1 MVVNAGGMPI
11 AKRRKLLISSILCVP
26 QLTVPCRN
34 AGDCLQL
41 KDSKHC
47 TCRARSPE
55 RIEHSGGMRAEV
67 QAESSES

>member
-1 MVVNAGGMPI
+1 MVVNAGGVPI

-41 KDSKHC
+41 KKLLPW
-47 TCRARSPE
+47 RALSGAGWS
-55 RIEHSGGMRAEV
+55 IQGGMRAEV